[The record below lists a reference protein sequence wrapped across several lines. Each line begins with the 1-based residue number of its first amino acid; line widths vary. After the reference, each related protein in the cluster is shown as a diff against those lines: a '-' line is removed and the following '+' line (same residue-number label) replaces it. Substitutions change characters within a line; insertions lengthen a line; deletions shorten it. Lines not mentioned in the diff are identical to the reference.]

1 MGTLAEVGDIDFS
14 AWGKRIPKNCL
25 IDRDSTIVSICKGKS
40 VLHIGAADSPFHED
54 KAKQGILLHQ
64 KVEHVASELIGV
76 DVDQEAIEDLK
87 KWGVKNIIL
96 GDIQSKELLSGKIFD
111 VVLCCDVIEH
121 VDGPRQLLD
130 AAARFLGEH
139 SSLIITT
146 INATAAK
153 PVLRAIFGYE
163 AVHPDHI
170 CYFSFGTLFQL
181 IHRCKLKPEY
191 FGTFNYPTVR
201 QSTGALMKVVSHYM
215 PGLGDGIMAVAKRTV

>member
-1 MGTLAEVGDIDFS
+1 MSTLAKVGNIDFGT
-14 AWGKRIPKNCL
+14 WGKRIPKNCL

-76 DVDQEAIEDLK
+76 DIDQEAIESLK
-87 KWGVKNIIL
+87 KWGVENIIL
-96 GDIQSKELLSGKIFD
+96 GDIRSRDLLSGRIFD

-130 AAARFLGEH
+130 AAARYLGEH
-139 SSLIITT
+139 SYLIITT
-146 INATAAK
+146 INATAVK
-153 PVLRAIFGYE
+153 PALRAAFGYE

-170 CYFSFGTLFQL
+170 CYFSFGTL
-181 IHRCKLKPEY
+181 Y
-191 FGTFNYPTVR
+191 SVNTW
-201 QSTGALMKVVSHYM
+201 M
-215 PGLGDGIMAVAKRTV
+215 